1 MKELFQKVQKL
12 SEIKRKNEEAVPME
26 VLTTKYRVPYETLC
40 EELRTAQ
47 QDLRMSYMESI
58 RIVSDIAAASVY
70 MDLSDQGDWSS
81 LLLLCKE
88 KSDCETLLTKELIKA
103 FVITINKYARG

>member
-12 SEIKRKNEEAVPME
+12 SERKRKNEEAVPME

-40 EELRTAQ
+40 EELRTVQ

-58 RIVSDIAAASVY
+58 RIVSDIAAAAAY
-70 MDLSDQGDWSS
+70 MDLSSQEEWSS
-81 LLLLCKE
+81 LLLICKK
-88 KSDCETLLTKELIKA
+88 KSDASTLLTRELIKA